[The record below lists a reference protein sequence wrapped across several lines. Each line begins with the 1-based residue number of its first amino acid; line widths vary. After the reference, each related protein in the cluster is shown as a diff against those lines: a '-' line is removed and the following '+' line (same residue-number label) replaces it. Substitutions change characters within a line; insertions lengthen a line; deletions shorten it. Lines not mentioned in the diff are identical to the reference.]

1 MKHRSKCKMQNYKT
15 FRKRIEENPL
25 DGFLDTI
32 PHTQSISKI
41 SKVINWALL
50 ILKSSLLKMLG
61 EWNTNHIF
69 AYNACR
75 TLNW

>member
-1 MKHRSKCKMQNYKT
+1 MQNYKT

-61 EWNTNHIF
+61 E
-69 AYNACR
+69 
-75 TLNW
+75 